1 MNEKQFSYFLE
12 NDWEVQGNEKQVSK
26 TFEFKNF
33 KRAFSWMTSL
43 AFEAEN
49 QNHHPEWKNIYNKV
63 EVTLTTHDIGML
75 SEKDV
80 SLAKAKGTWK
90 EIEVIRM
97 EASLCYSQVSMI
109 TTKALDLQYFNQV
122 LYLWPRLLE
131 QLKKLNDA

>member
-12 NDWEVQGNEKQVSK
+12 NDWEVKGNEKQVSK

-33 KRAFSWMTSL
+33 KRAFSWMTGL

-49 QNHHPEWKNIYNKV
+49 QNHHPEWKNVYNKV

-80 SLAKAKGTWK
+80 CLATVMDTEFEKHN
-90 EIEVIRM
+90 
-97 EASLCYSQVSMI
+97 Y
-109 TTKALDLQYFNQV
+109 
-122 LYLWPRLLE
+122 
-131 QLKKLNDA
+131 